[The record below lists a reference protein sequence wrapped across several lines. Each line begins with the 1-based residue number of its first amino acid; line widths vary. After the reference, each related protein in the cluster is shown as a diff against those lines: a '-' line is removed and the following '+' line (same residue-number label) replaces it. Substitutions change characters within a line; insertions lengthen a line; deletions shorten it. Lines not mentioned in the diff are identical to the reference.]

1 MFVRNYKG
9 KLVKIELSKFN
20 ITVNSICPG
29 LVKTTMMK
37 KLADD
42 SGKSIKMFQN
52 KQLINSPQTPND
64 IANKIE
70 EYLSV

>member
-1 MFVRNYKG
+1 M
-9 KLVKIELSKFN
+9 ELSKFN
-20 ITVNSICPG
+20 ITVNAICPG

-52 KQLINSPQTPND
+52 KQATD
-64 IANKIE
+64 
-70 EYLSV
+70 V